1 MTAPSPGRVL
11 PLLVSALLSLSLF
24 LTGCGAPAVPPATSE
39 PTPLPSPTAT
49 PEPTPRPTMQIVVE
63 DELEESPVDVYR
75 EAVTAMRRCEFEKAA
90 ALFEQLGD
98 FSDSE
103 VNRDYCLKRLNAEP
117 IPEKKRYL
125 TEQNWLRD
133 FPDGKLYAISLGY
146 IYVPFECDEN
156 TRCCFYF
163 AGGAGEDYLYR
174 RGVYHYLKYFQ
185 PNAVMLFHYESVLM
199 HMGSGIPKA
208 AEVLEQ
214 VAQECGIV
222 LHDAI
227 TVGSSAGSYTALHAA
242 VVLQRDFNIPV
253 HAALCLD
260 AGMEWV
266 MPSEILLSDDDCAIL
281 AEHGTV
287 LGLFEQ
293 EKARDYLE
301 IHRMADLGV
310 NVLVIA
316 CTHDDHNTISVHA
329 YTYGLFSW
337 GLEEIELDPEEYTA
351 YPIRKDTARA
361 DSAG

>member
-1 MTAPSPGRVL
+1 MTELSPGRVL
-11 PLLVSALLSLSLF
+11 SLLVSALLCLSL
-24 LTGCGAPAVPPATSE
+24 LLSGCAGPAVPAAPD
-39 PTPLPSPTAT
+39 PTPQPAPPTAT
-49 PEPTPRPTMQIVVE
+49 PVPTPRPTMRVVVE
-63 DELEESPVDVYR
+63 DELDGSPADVYR
-75 EAVTAMRRCEFEKAA
+75 EAVMTMRRCEFEKAA
-90 ALFEQLGD
+90 ALFEQLDD

-103 VNRDYCLKRLNAEP
+103 INRDYCLKRLNAEP
-117 IPEKKRYL
+117 IPEKDRYL
-125 TEQNWLRD
+125 VPQNWLRD

-146 IYVPFECDEN
+146 IYVPFTCDEN
-156 TRCCFYF
+156 TRCCVYF

-242 VVLQRDFNIPV
+242 VVLQRDFHIPV

-266 MPSEILLSDDDCAIL
+266 MPSAILLSDDDCRIL

-293 EKARDYLE
+293 EKARDYPE

-310 NVLVIA
+310 DVLVIA
-316 CTHDDHNTISVHA
+316 CSNDDHNTISVHA

-351 YPIRKDTARA
+351 YPIRKETARA